1 MTKTRVATALFA
13 LARVAFGA
21 GLVAAPDR
29 VAAGWIGADAGR
41 EPVKIVIR
49 AVGARDIALS
59 AGLLTSLSENEGAA
73 PWLIFTIAS
82 DLCDLTATLL
92 APAESLPPRAR
103 WGTAV
108 MAGGAALAGAGL
120 LGAMKR

>member
-1 MTKTRVATALFA
+1 MTRTTAATALFA

-21 GLVAAPDR
+21 GLVVAPDR
-29 VAAGWIGADAGR
+29 VAAGWIGSDAAR

-59 AGLLTSLSENEGAA
+59 AGLLTSLSENDGMA
-73 PWLIFTIAS
+73 PWLILTIAS
-82 DLCDLTATLL
+82 DLSDLTATLL
-92 APAESLPPRAR
+92 APAESLPSRAR

-108 MAGGAALAGAGL
+108 MAGGAAIAGACLLAGV
-120 LGAMKR
+120 KR